1 MRATVV
7 GTAVV
12 TGLISIPRPL
22 VDEDLL
28 PPGVTSGPGGA
39 SPWGA
44 IALGMLLLEKTS
56 DWGQSSS
63 GGWRYL
69 R

>member
-7 GTAVV
+7 GAAVV

-28 PPGVTSGPGGA
+28 PPGVTSGAGGA
-39 SPWGA
+39 FPWGV

-63 GGWRYL
+63 GAGVT
-69 R
+69 